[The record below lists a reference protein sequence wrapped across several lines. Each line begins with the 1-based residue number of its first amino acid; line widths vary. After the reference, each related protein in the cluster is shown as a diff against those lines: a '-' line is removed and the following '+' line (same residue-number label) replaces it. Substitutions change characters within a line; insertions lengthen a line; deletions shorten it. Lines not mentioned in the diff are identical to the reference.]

1 MNTLAQQFL
10 TEKERDKI
18 TQTVHRAEQ
27 VTSGEIVPMVVSH
40 SSEYRAA
47 AIIGGFLLSF
57 LFSLL
62 GTPFIGKALWLGSNN
77 MLLFVGCFLVLF
89 YPFYVLVGRLPRLKR
104 LFLIKKEISQ
114 EVEEH
119 AVISF
124 FEEQLYETRE
134 KNGILIFISVFEH
147 HVVILGDSG
156 INEKIDLGS
165 WKKMVDHIIDG
176 IKNNHQCDAICEVI
190 EDIGSILQ
198 SHFPIRDDDENE
210 LHDLIIR

>member
-10 TEKERDKI
+10 TENERHKI
-18 TQTVHRAEQ
+18 TQAVHQAEQ
-27 VTSGEIVPMVVSH
+27 ITSGEIVPMVVSH

-62 GTPFIGKALWLGSNN
+62 GTPYIGKALWLGSNN

-89 YPFYVLVGRLPRLKR
+89 YPFYVLVGRLPSLKR
-104 LFLIKKEISQ
+104 LFLIKKEIRQ

-119 AVISF
+119 AVTSF
-124 FEEQLYETRE
+124 FQEQLYETRE

-147 HVVILGDSG
+147 HAVILGDSG
-156 INEKIDLGS
+156 INERIDPGS
-165 WKKMVDHIIDG
+165 WQEMINHIITG
-176 IKNNHQCDAICEVI
+176 IKNNRQCDAICEVI
-190 EDIGSILQ
+190 EEIGRTLQ
-198 SHFPIRDDDENE
+198 SHFPIQADDENE